1 LAVFNYPVRTPRQ
14 SSESGRRFLV
24 LLFAAAIPLLCHA
37 QEQYKSV
44 ETSDLLKTPQKYW
57 ARPIVFKDT
66 LTEPPEDA
74 RVDIEGKRYAAF
86 STRDIGV
93 CYASA
98 DLLPAMSA
106 LEANREYLFSGTVFQ
121 HRGRYVPVIQSYTPA
136 INAQKLSA
144 DIKTVAEE
152 TPDAFTNES
161 VRPMADLLAAVQS
174 AQVAYAKEKNIPLC
188 QLYDPTSEHFVKA
201 MDIARTA
208 IYSSEQKNNT
218 ASAEILAQYLST
230 VLAKQCAPASATQ
243 TEMEAESPPIKQ
255 EPSVRVDEVPAPSNT
270 NVAPNKLSWSERK
283 AIARAKK
290 EAERKA
296 KKERDDALAAE
307 KAARKKTEEA
317 AAEYQA
323 QQEALN
329 EASET
334 AEEPPQAAT
343 VEIQEAPEE
352 PAPVLEDTEPKA
364 AREPDAAQAAEDAAR
379 KAVMEYEAQR
389 KMADLSPET
398 ASEPTQPA
406 GVTNEGASAETS
418 PTTNTSPVAESS
430 DQKPATISWFQRWK
444 MERQKRAIIDAEL
457 RRIEQEKEEAAQRLK
472 AEKKAEERRQ
482 AEMKEAEEQKL
493 AEQKKAEE
501 LKKQQESERLKAEAK
516 KAKAA
521 AAKKAAAEKT
531 QTPAPSNGNGIYSP
545 VGR

>member
-1 LAVFNYPVRTPRQ
+1 M
-14 SSESGRRFLV
+14 
-24 LLFAAAIPLLCHA
+24 PLLCRA

-66 LTEPPEDA
+66 LTEPPQDA

-86 STRDIGV
+86 STRDVGA

-98 DLLPAMSA
+98 DLLPAMSE

-136 INAQKLSA
+136 MNTQKLSA
-144 DIKTVAEE
+144 DIRTVAEE
-152 TPDAFTNES
+152 TPDSFTNES

-243 TEMEAESPPIKQ
+243 TETAADSAPIKQ
-255 EPSVRVDEVPAPSNT
+255 EPSGQIDEAPASSATNT
-270 NVAPNKLSWSERK
+270 APAKLSWSERRT
-283 AIARAKK
+283 IARAKK

-296 KKERDDALAAE
+296 KKEQDDALTAE
-307 KAARKKTEEA
+307 KAARNAAEKA

-323 QQEALN
+323 QMEIVSEAP
-329 EASET
+329 EA
-334 AEEPPQAAT
+334 AEELPQAA
-343 VEIQEAPEE
+343 EIEPQNAPEE
-352 PAPVLEDTEPKA
+352 ITPAIDVDLQTEQ
-364 AREPDAAQAAEDAAR
+364 EPDAAQAAEDAAR
-379 KAVMEYEAQR
+379 KAATEYEAQR
-389 KMADLSPET
+389 KKADMAPEM
-398 ASEPTQPA
+398 AAEPAQPA
-406 GVTNEGASAETS
+406 GGTTEGASEETS
-418 PTTNTSPVAESS
+418 TATNDSLAAESS
-430 DQKPATISWFQRWK
+430 GQKPAAISWFQRWK

-457 RRIEQEKEEAAQRLK
+457 RRIEQEKEEAAQRL
-472 AEKKAEERRQ
+472 AEEKKSEERRQ
-482 AEMKEAEEQKL
+482 AGMKEAEEQRL
-493 AEQKKAEE
+493 ADKKKAEE

-521 AAKKAAAEKT
+521 AAKKSAAEKAPS
-531 QTPAPSNGNGIYSP
+531 PAPSPANGNGIYSP